1 MIMTVLP
8 MGASA
13 VEVPASTTFLAEDI
27 EEATFDQ
34 WNASWQRYDT
44 NANSSVDTW
53 NPTGHRAHN
62 GDRSAY
68 CARSGFNSRYLNST
82 DVQPPNYNLLG
93 AADTVPQADLVQR
106 YDTNQHSVM
115 RTYLPGAAYY
125 NNITLNFWFY
135 SDTGASDAK
144 QPVTGES
151 VGYDFLNVVYYT
163 GTNNSLV
170 RQLLWT
176 DTAEQASAKTWTEVS
191 VQVPNNAIWVGFE
204 FVSGTTVPEGGDAS
218 DAFASYGVTT
228 TPNGATGMKEGVYVD
243 DIECVGTEPVP
254 PGPLVTSVNSL
265 AAYQNN
271 RSFPISYN
279 DNDPLGVT
287 LEWIYLYYRANGT
300 ETWTK
305 YTNEVKPQGAF
316 VSSPILFNATQDG
329 TYEFFTQGKAYNG
342 TMEVWRGTADAST
355 TVDTTA
361 PATEID
367 LTGNMVGEEYSGSV
381 TITLVAADATSGV
394 DQTWYRMDGGTWTA
408 YSGTVTMST
417 PGDHVIDYYSTDMA
431 GSVED
436 AKGANFTILA
446 GSSDLPA
453 IVFQTDGGDYPDGNI
468 TITFAVNNMVVER
481 LEYSLDGGAFVTMEP
496 SANSVV
502 LTGLSEG
509 EHRLKVRATDGSNN
523 IMYENTTTFTIG
535 AEETTD
541 GSVLDNPILIV
552 ILIAAV
558 VAVIGGGVWYMRRKK

>member
-1 MIMTVLP
+1 MHSSKGCSVIAALVGALMIMSVLP
-8 MGASA
+8 MGVSA
-13 VEVPASTTFLAEDI
+13 VEVPPSTTFLAEDI

-34 WNASWQRYDT
+34 WNANWQRYDT

-144 QPVTGES
+144 QPVSGES

-176 DTAEQASAKTWTEVS
+176 DSAEQASAKTWTEVS

-204 FVSGTTVPEGGDAS
+204 FVSGTVVPEGGDAS
-218 DAFASYGVTT
+218 DAFTSYGVRT

-316 VSSPILFNATQDG
+316 VSSPIQFNATQDG

-361 PATEID
+361 PGTEID
-367 LTGNMVGEEYSGSV
+367 LTGNMVGEEYSGTV
-381 TITLVAADATSGV
+381 TITLIASDATSGV
-394 DQTWYRMDGGTWTA
+394 DRTWYRMDGGTWTA
-408 YSGTVTMST
+408 YSGTVTMSIA
-417 PGDHVIDYYSTDMA
+417 GDHVIDYYSTDMA
-431 GSVED
+431 GNCRGCE
-436 AKGANFTILA
+436 
-446 GSSDLPA
+446 
-453 IVFQTDGGDYPDGNI
+453 GG
-468 TITFAVNNMVVER
+468 
-481 LEYSLDGGAFVTMEP
+481 
-496 SANSVV
+496 
-502 LTGLSEG
+502 
-509 EHRLKVRATDGSNN
+509 
-523 IMYENTTTFTIG
+523 
-535 AEETTD
+535 
-541 GSVLDNPILIV
+541 
-552 ILIAAV
+552 
-558 VAVIGGGVWYMRRKK
+558 